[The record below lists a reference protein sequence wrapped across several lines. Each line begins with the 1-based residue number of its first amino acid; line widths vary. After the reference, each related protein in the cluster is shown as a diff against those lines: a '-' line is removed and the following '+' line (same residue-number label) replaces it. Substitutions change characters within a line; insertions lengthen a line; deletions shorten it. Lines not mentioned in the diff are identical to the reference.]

1 MSQQQSTA
9 VAPMGQGFNREI
21 AAAALA
27 PSRGGVMAAFVPQSF
42 EGLLEVAKLMA
53 ASGQAVPKHL
63 RNNPGMCF
71 SVAQVA
77 YPNGF
82 NPWQLATDTYV
93 VNDILAY
100 GAKAISAMVNNSSRM
115 EGRLHYEWSGT
126 WPKRIITVSGKIKG
140 DPRPKELEVKAD
152 TITVRNSPLWKQQ
165 PDQQLAYWATRAW
178 ARVYMAEVIMG
189 LIDAD
194 EAVEMQQA
202 ASGAYM
208 VADDAPPRPTRATAP
223 VHDLE
228 PETAHEFEFT
238 DTDGAVEDLTAE
250 EFVARFAAAMAEASD
265 RHILEGLW
273 ESNSMHL
280 QALRD
285 LGLGDA
291 AKSLD
296 DAFGLA
302 LDGFAVNANQQ
313 QDKPAPA
320 AKTEPKKAAP
330 AAQPSGDLLS
340 GQQANQQAETIPLA
354 VRDGIAQHAT
364 PMAWLQGY
372 QDELKAA
379 ASARKAGAFV
389 AANAKTWEA
398 IYGRADDA
406 TLAAMDAV
414 AQMAAEA
421 MDAERG

>member
-9 VAPMGQGFNREI
+9 VALMGQGFNRET
-21 AAAALA
+21 AVAALQPA
-27 PSRGGVMAAFVPQSF
+27 QGGAVAAFVPQSF

-63 RNNPGMCF
+63 RANPGMCL
-71 SVAQVA
+71 SVAMVA

-126 WPKRIITVSGKIKG
+126 WPKRVITVSGKIKG
-140 DPRPKELEVKAD
+140 DPRPKELEVKAE

-178 ARVYMAEVIMG
+178 ARIYMAEVIMG

-194 EAVEMQQA
+194 EALEAQQT
-202 ASGAYM
+202 ASGAYV
-208 VADDAPPRPTRATAP
+208 VADNAPPRPTRDGAT
-223 VHDLE
+223 VQDLE
-228 PETAHEFEFT
+228 PEPAHEFEFT
-238 DTDGAVEDLTAE
+238 DTDGAVEDLAAE
-250 EFVARFAAAMAEASD
+250 EFVARFAAAMNEASD

-285 LGLGDA
+285 MGQGDA

-302 LDGFAVNANQQ
+302 LDGFAVNGGQQ

-320 AKTEPKKAAP
+320 AKAEPKKSAP
-330 AAQPSGDLLS
+330 PAQPSGDLLS
-340 GQQANQQAETIPLA
+340 GQQSQQQAEAIPLA
-354 VRDGIAQHAT
+354 VRDGVARYDA

-389 AANAKTWEA
+389 AANAKTWEVVYA
-398 IYGRADDA
+398 NADDT